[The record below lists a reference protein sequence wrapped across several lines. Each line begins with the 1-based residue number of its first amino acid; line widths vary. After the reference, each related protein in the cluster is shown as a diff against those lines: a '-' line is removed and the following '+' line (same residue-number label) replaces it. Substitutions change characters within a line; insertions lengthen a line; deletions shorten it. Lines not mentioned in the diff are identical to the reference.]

1 MTKRFGIR
9 VTLTRDN
16 PMRLPHLL
24 GEDWEAVHW
33 YDSESERDR
42 ALVDMSRRLPN
53 YREGDDPAQIL
64 TKIEQ

>member
-1 MTKRFGIR
+1 MKKFGIR
-9 VTLTRDN
+9 VTLTENN

-24 GEDWEAVHW
+24 GEDWASTRW
-33 YDSESERDR
+33 YETEQQRDA
-42 ALVDMSRRLPN
+42 ALIDMSRRLPN